1 MHPKDSSSLRP
12 ATAHDR
18 TVVTRLFAAYQRTI
32 AAFDSTIDPGL
43 EFEEVWLEK
52 PGELFPF
59 LILEGGEPVGLLLV
73 YGKRYAE
80 AAGDP
85 GDFSVYALYL
95 EEQQRGNG
103 LAEAAVRELLAAAP
117 GEWCAQV
124 LARNAPAMRF
134 WERTLRGPTFG
145 LTKGPCVDGL
155 IPFCVRSGTV

>member
-1 MHPKDSSSLRP
+1 MQPRELTKLRP
-12 ATAHDR
+12 ATARDR
-18 TVVTRLFAAYQRTI
+18 PVVARLFAAYQREI

-73 YGKRYAE
+73 YGKRYAG

-95 EEQQRGNG
+95 QEQQRGSG
-103 LAEAAVRELLAAAP
+103 LAEAAVRDLLAAAP

-124 LARNAPAMRF
+124 LARNGPAMRF
-134 WERTLRGPTFG
+134 WDRALGDPTLG

-155 IPFCVRSGTV
+155 VPFCVRSGTV

>member
-1 MHPKDSSSLRP
+1 MDTDKLRP
-12 ATAHDR
+12 ATADDR
-18 TVVTRLFAAYQRTI
+18 PVVARLFAAYQREI

-134 WERTLRGPTFG
+134 WDRALGDPTLG

-155 IPFCVRSGTV
+155 VPFCVRSGTV